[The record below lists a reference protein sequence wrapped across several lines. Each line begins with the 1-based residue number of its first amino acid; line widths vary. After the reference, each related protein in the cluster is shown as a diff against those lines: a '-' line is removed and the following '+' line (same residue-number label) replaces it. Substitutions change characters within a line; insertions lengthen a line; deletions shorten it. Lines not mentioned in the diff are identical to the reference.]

1 MLNHTD
7 TLKKLA
13 IEAFETAARNLE
25 AACKAYRKNA
35 NGPMADL
42 YEMRMDEAQEAF
54 ERAAD
59 DKREICDGYRHTYPH
74 PVALAPHG
82 SRYPVR

>member
-13 IEAFETAARNLE
+13 IEKYEAAAAALVE
-25 AACKAYRKNA
+25 ACKAYRKNA
-35 NGPMADL
+35 NGPMADF
-42 YEMRMDEAQEAF
+42 YEIRMDEAQLAYEQ
-54 ERAAD
+54 AAD

-74 PVALAPHG
+74 PAALAPHG